1 MTAVRRENRQT
12 MRSHRR
18 IGWIVALILI
28 QAAGWA
34 GAASLV
40 RQETVALGP
49 TPQTR
54 TDVYPLTVSPDAPA
68 DARPAF
74 LLATDLRRG
83 GGSAVVRLPD
93 GSWEAEATFGEGVGR
108 FARVLDPGDGDG
120 AGELEVSTELATG
133 SYRVYLIDAPSPEG
147 YWPLAAHGCVIL
159 AIGLVV
165 LVVLVAM
172 SLRRPIPVA
181 WIAVGVCV
189 WVAGVVLHWVWTSRV
204 DPLLLPWLADRL
216 APTSAAAVRA
226 VYAGIVAAVFQ
237 LGAMAALLP
246 LLPACANPAARA
258 KALAAGFV
266 GAAFLLAGINLIAD
280 SAFIMKEGAGSDLA
294 AAEVA
299 IEFART
305 PGYLLAAILGCVPVL
320 ATVFVCVVLLHR
332 GRNGRFRLAALAF
345 ILYAAH
351 ALLGAL
357 PEAFGDPLPQST
369 WWAATPLLIVMLPI
383 AIYVYRR
390 TAGADADVEASS

>member
-12 MRSHRR
+12 MTPHRHM
-18 IGWIVALILI
+18 GWIVALMLI

-34 GAASLV
+34 GATSIV

-54 TDVYPLTVSPDAPA
+54 TDVYPLTASPDAPA
-68 DARPAF
+68 DARPGF

-93 GSWEAEATFGEGVGR
+93 GSREAEGTFGEGLGR
-108 FARVLDPGDGDG
+108 FARVLDAGDGDG
-120 AGELEVSTELATG
+120 AGELDVSTELATG
-133 SYRVYLIDAPSPEG
+133 SYRVYLIDAPPPEG
-147 YWPLAAHGCVIL
+147 YWPLAAHGGVIL
-159 AIGLVV
+159 AIG

-181 WIAVGVCV
+181 WVAAGVCV

-204 DPLLLPWLADRL
+204 DPLLLAWLADRL
-216 APTSAAAVRA
+216 APTSAAAARA

-266 GAAFLLAGINLIAD
+266 GAAFLLAGINLVAD
-280 SAFIMKEGAGSDLA
+280 AAFIMKEGAGSDLA

-305 PGYLLAAILGCVPVL
+305 PGYLLAAILGRIPVL
-320 ATVFVCVVLLHR
+320 ATLFVCVVLLHR

-351 ALLGAL
+351 ALLCAL
-357 PEAFGDPLPQST
+357 PEAFGDPLPQSA

-390 TAGADADVEASS
+390 TAGADADAEASS